1 MMPIIYVHLNFQTE
15 VNLLDDNFTYK
26 EWTNKKLA
34 DERKK
39 YNRSNKGIWLELND
53 DETSAESYPVAITE
67 SEIYDGDMAIERN
80 DRSFFFN
87 VDIKAKVNIHKLVKE
102 KIDKGNQP
110 TLDALSINGQQRS
123 VKGEIKVIISDR
135 KL

>member
-1 MMPIIYVHLNFQTE
+1 MPIIYVHLNFQTE

-39 YNRSNKGIWLELND
+39 YNRPNKGIWLELND

-67 SEIYDGDMAIERN
+67 SEIYEGDMAIERN

-87 VDIKAKVNIHKLVKE
+87 VDINCLPFLE
-102 KIDKGNQP
+102 F
-110 TLDALSINGQQRS
+110 INS
-123 VKGEIKVIISDR
+123 NPNLYPIFILFDFE
-135 KL
+135 